1 MNGRVI
7 MQWIK
12 ANLVIVIC
20 AVVILASLTAA
31 PIISGGMNE
40 ELAKEAKSRLRKLD
54 DLERS
59 SKSSFKWPG
68 SNDTTQ
74 LLVTEPVVDAYK
86 VASAERIEQSEGV
99 ITLVQSSN
107 RGGADVVMPK
117 LFPTPKDPERD
128 LQVLPPELH
137 KRILAGYDRI
147 LATVHAGTAPSTEE
161 LSAELNTKRSDF
173 IDRQFRKAAGEGL
186 SKEEEDSLKEFLIG
200 QRRAICRDRANEI
213 GLYLSK
219 ETLSPPDYSNTQKPT
234 LDEMFAWQWR
244 LWVLDRIAESIESI
258 NGSNSEP
265 VAPIHSLNRLAIRG
279 LLKIQ
284 TPAAGDRSFGA
295 GSSGGPGAGV
305 GGLPSAGTRDYTKS
319 ITGRVTNDAFD
330 VILVDLDMIVATGRI
345 DEVLAGFTIP
355 VVMSVL
361 DVEVAQAD
369 AFAALKAGEYLGEG
383 AVSRLIMTVETLWLR
398 DWSGKL
404 MPNEARTKIGMAAR
418 PSAEG
423 APEESY

>member
-7 MQWIK
+7 MQWVK

-20 AVVILASLTAA
+20 SVVILGSLTAA
-31 PIISGGMNE
+31 PIISGGRNE
-40 ELAKEAKSRLRKLD
+40 ALAEEAKSRLRKLD
-54 DLERS
+54 ELERS
-59 SKSSFKWPG
+59 SKSAFTWPG
-68 SNDTTQ
+68 SSETTQ
-74 LLVTEPVVDAYK
+74 LLVTDPIVEAYE
-86 VASAERIEQSEGV
+86 VAAAERIDQSKGV
-99 ITLVQSSN
+99 IAIVQSSN
-107 RGGADVVMPK
+107 RGEADVVMPE
-117 LFPTPKDPERD
+117 LFPTPQDLERD

-147 LATVHAGTAPSTEE
+147 LATVHAGTAPSNEE
-161 LSAELNTKRSDF
+161 LSAELNTKRTDF
-173 IDRQFRKAAGEGL
+173 IDRQFRKTASERL
-186 SKEEEDSLKEFLIG
+186 SKEEEESLRDFLIG

-234 LDEMFAWQWR
+234 LDEMFGWQWR
-244 LWVLDRIAESIESI
+244 LWVLDRVAESIESI

-265 VAPIHSLNRLAIRG
+265 TAPIHSLNRLAVRG
-279 LLKIQ
+279 LLATQ
-284 TPAAGDRSFGA
+284 TPAAGDRSFGE
-295 GSSGGPGAGV
+295 GSRGGPGAGGDGV
-305 GGLPSAGTRDYTKS
+305 PGAGTRDYTKS

-330 VILVDLDMIVATGRI
+330 VILVDLDMIVATSQI

-383 AVSRLIMTVETLWLR
+383 AVSRLVVTVETLWLR
-398 DWSGKL
+398 DWSGEL
-404 MPNEARTKIGMAAR
+404 MPNEVRTKIGMAAR

>member
-20 AVVILASLTAA
+20 AVVILGSLTVA
-31 PIISGGMNE
+31 PIIAGGMNE
-40 ELAKEAKSRLRKLD
+40 ELADEAKSRLRKLD

-59 SKSSFKWPG
+59 SKSAFAWPG
-68 SNDTTQ
+68 ASESTQ
-74 LLVTEPVVDAYK
+74 LLLTEPIVEAYK
-86 VASAERIEQSEGV
+86 MAAAERTDQSEGV
-99 ITLVQSSN
+99 ITIVQSSN
-107 RGGADVVMPK
+107 RGGADVVMPQ
-117 LFPTPKDPERD
+117 LFPTPQNLERD

-137 KRILAGYDRI
+137 KRIMAGYDRI
-147 LATVHAGTAPSTEE
+147 LATVHAGTAPTNEE
-161 LSAELNTKRSDF
+161 LSAELNTKRTDF
-173 IDRQFRKAAGEGL
+173 IDRQFRKTVGERL
-186 SKEEEDSLKEFLIG
+186 SKEEEESLKDFLIG

-244 LWVLDRIAESIESI
+244 LWVLDRVAKSIESI

-265 VAPIHSLNRLAIRG
+265 MAPIHSLNRLDVRG
-279 LLKIQ
+279 LLSTQ
-284 TPAAGDRSFGA
+284 TPAAGDRSFGD
-295 GSSGGPGAGV
+295 GSRSGSGESGNGVPG
-305 GGLPSAGTRDYTKS
+305 AGTRDYSKS

-330 VILVDLDMIVATGRI
+330 VVLVDLDMIVATDRI
-345 DEVLAGFTIP
+345 DEVLAGFTVP

-369 AFAALKAGEYLGEG
+369 AFAALKVGEYLGEG
-383 AVSRLIMTVETLWLR
+383 AVSRLVVTVETLWLR
-398 DWSGKL
+398 DWSGEL